1 VNSAPDRQLPT
12 LPSQAAPSARRRDG
26 VAKPVSASRRTVAG
40 VDPDQHRRAW
50 LARWGDAYATD
61 AEREAAY
68 AEALRTLA
76 ELQAVFGA
84 SAAANAR

>member
-1 VNSAPDRQLPT
+1 MNSAPDRQLPT

-26 VAKPVSASRRTVAG
+26 DA
-40 VDPDQHRRAW
+40 AW
-50 LARWGDAYATD
+50 LARWGDAYNTD
-61 AEREAAY
+61 AESEAAY